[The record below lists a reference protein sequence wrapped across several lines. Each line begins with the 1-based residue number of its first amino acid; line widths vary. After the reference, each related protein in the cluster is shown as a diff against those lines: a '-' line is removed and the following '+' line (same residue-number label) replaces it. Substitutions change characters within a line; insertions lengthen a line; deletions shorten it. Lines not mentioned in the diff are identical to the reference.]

1 VAESISA
8 ELLLTRKK
16 INTEANNPQIPFM
29 PLALFLKFSAAG
41 KTLFDYDNKMQH
53 RRMQSN
59 FLCGSE
65 IYESKLKISFRGLT
79 RSTKNGKRNQ

>member
-1 VAESISA
+1 
-8 ELLLTRKK
+8 
-16 INTEANNPQIPFM
+16 M
-29 PLALFLKFSAAG
+29 PLALFFKFSAAG
-41 KTLFDYDNKMQH
+41 KTLSDYDNKMQH
-53 RRMQSN
+53 RRMQSI